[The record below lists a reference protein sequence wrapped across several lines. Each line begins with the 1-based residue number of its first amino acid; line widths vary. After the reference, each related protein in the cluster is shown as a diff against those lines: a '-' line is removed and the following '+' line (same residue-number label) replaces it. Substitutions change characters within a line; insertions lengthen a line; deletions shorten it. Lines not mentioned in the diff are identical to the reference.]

1 MHLSKVSVK
10 EESKSQVLSSNHDEE
25 VQSEDEGNILHFE
38 KSGMLLQFSDNFFNS
53 DI

>member
-1 MHLSKVSVK
+1 MNWQIFQ
-10 EESKSQVLSSNHDEE
+10 EESKSRVLSSNHDEE

-38 KSGMLLQFSDNFFNS
+38 KSGMVFKFSYNFIYS